1 VKAASDPDRTSA
13 HPGLDRSDSHFPG
26 PPLDGEAIN
35 DSFRLGGQ
43 RDLLAAGIRAQGGA
57 NQLLLYTKATP
68 GIVAI
73 QPDEQGC
80 AAHNGGD
87 PHGFP
92 RLG

>member
-73 QPDEQGC
+73 
-80 AAHNGGD
+80 
-87 PHGFP
+87 
-92 RLG
+92 